1 MKKIL
6 HSISAVLEVLTI
18 LCFLVLGGITI
29 LNIVGSWTG
38 ATNLGWTE
46 EIISCFTTWMVF
58 LGYCYLCERD
68 QHVCVTI
75 LHDEVPRA
83 VGKAMM
89 LVVRAANILAGSA
102 LFYGGWIW
110 VRSNAEKITSV
121 LQIQYRYW
129 YCAIYV
135 CSILFTI
142 FALEKL
148 VEEIVSCFDKPESG
162 EA

>member
-6 HSISAVLEVLTI
+6 HAVSAALEVLTVI
-18 LCFLVLGGITI
+18 CFLILGAITL
-29 LNIVGSWTG
+29 LNIAGSWTG

-46 EIISCFTTWMVF
+46 EMISCFTTWMVF
-58 LGYCYLCERD
+58 LGYSYLCERD

-75 LHDEVPRA
+75 LHDVAPPA
-83 VGKAMM
+83 VTKVMM
-89 LVVRAANILAGSA
+89 LLVRIANILAGVA

-110 VRSNAEKITSV
+110 VRSNASKITSV

-148 VEEIVSCFDKPESG
+148 VEEIVSCFGRKGAEEP
-162 EA
+162 